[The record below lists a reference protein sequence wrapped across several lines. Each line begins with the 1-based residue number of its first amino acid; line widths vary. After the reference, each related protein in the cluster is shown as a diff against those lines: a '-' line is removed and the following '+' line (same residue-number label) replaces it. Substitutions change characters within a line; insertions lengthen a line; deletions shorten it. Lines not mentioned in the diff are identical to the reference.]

1 MKIYK
6 RLFDIIFSLVALFFL
21 VIPILIISI
30 LIKISSKGPLFFIS
44 KRVGFKNRIF
54 NIPKFRTMKLDTPQ
68 KATHLL
74 EDSDQY
80 ITPLGSMMRKFSVDE
95 IPQLYSVLIGKMSL
109 VGPRP
114 ALFNQTDLIKL
125 RFDNSIHT
133 LKPGITGWAQ
143 VNGRDELSIEDK
155 VKFEKEYLEKNSL
168 KFDLYIIWLTIAKI
182 ISREGVSH

>member
-1 MKIYK
+1 M
-6 RLFDIIFSLVALFFL
+6 LFLLPCIFLGMLVKYNSYG
-21 VIPILIISI
+21 PILFWSE
-30 LIKISSKGPLFFIS
+30 
-44 KRVGFKNRIF
+44 RVGLNNKLFSM
-54 NIPKFRTMKLDTPQ
+54 PKFRTMKLDTPQ

-74 EDSDQY
+74 EDSGQY

-125 RFDNSIHT
+125 RFENSIHT

-182 ISREGVSH
+182 LSREGVSH